1 MKLLAILFLPI
12 LLASCRNE
20 ADGGAVFRITSY
32 NVQNLFD
39 ASLDGTEYQEYLP
52 GSGWSEASYLARVD
66 RLGSLL
72 LSGSLSSTSVFFLQ
86 EVENLGVVETLVK
99 RKLASHGLGCY
110 AFAKREGD
118 AVGIGMVSRSRP
130 DWVRCHT
137 VEGSRPVLEAA
148 FDEGRLVLLG
158 CHARSRLDGQASEAT
173 RIALA
178 RVVSRV
184 CDEYPSSLV
193 IALGDFNED
202 PDEGYASAT
211 QTALVPSGLGQ
222 TALWSRQG
230 SLVVSGSRHIGP
242 GLWFNPWMD
251 SAVVR
256 DKPGSYAYSGMWHQY
271 DQILGS
277 WRLFDGQGWEF
288 SSFSVHGRSPLVA
301 SDGAPLAWDR
311 KLLTGYSDHLPVSME
326 LYELPEGR

>member
-1 MKLLAILFLPI
+1 MKSLAILFFMV

-20 ADGGAVFRITSY
+20 DDGKAAFRVTTY

-52 GSGWSEASYLARVD
+52 GSGWSDAMYLARVD

-72 LSGSLSSTSVFFLQ
+72 LSAPLSSTSVFFLQ

-130 DWVRCHT
+130 DWVRCHS

-158 CHARSRLDGQASEAT
+158 CHARSRLDGQESEAT
-173 RIALA
+173 RVALA
-178 RVVSRV
+178 RVISRV

-193 IALGDFNED
+193 LALGDFNED
-202 PDEGYASAT
+202 PTEGYRSAA
-211 QTALVPSGLGQ
+211 QTALVPSGLGR

-242 GLWFNPWMD
+242 GLWYNPWMD
-251 SAVVR
+251 DSVVR
-256 DKPGSYAYSGMWHQY
+256 DMPGSYVYAGSWHQY

-288 SSFSVHGRSPLVA
+288 SSFSVQGESPLVA
-301 SDGAPLAWDR
+301 SDGSPLAWDR

-326 LYELPEGR
+326 LYELPEVR